1 MSRRHQGMK
10 AGIARRIVI
19 AGAIPL
25 AVAVGC
31 SSTTDHAADTAT
43 PNTAAGQSNSPQT
56 PGHPAPG
63 HPGPEATAPTE
74 GAQSPAAGNP
84 GDGITGPRAITSSPV
99 QPGVTTPAADQ
110 DRLGHQPRPVQPG
123 VTTTPNPLAP
133 QVQPQPQSDYPIPAN
148 YRPIPNRDVAPAVD
162 LGALHAPAPVTP
174 VAPIAPPPR
183 TVRIGDFTAPAPDQL
198 PDPAL
203 DTVNGVA
210 ANTEAALATGLNSI
224 GVNPSRSDKIA
235 AGTLGGGIIGAG
247 LGAAAA
253 GIPVAL
259 AGGIAGG
266 LVGAAVGTAIG
277 FGLGTISATVLPWTA
292 PIDIPGGMAGGALIG
307 AAVGAAAGAAA
318 VGLPAAAVG
327 GALGGAASGSAG
339 FFLGGAL

>member
-31 SSTTDHAADTAT
+31 SSTTDHAADTAA
-43 PNTAAGQSNSPQT
+43 PNTAAGQSSSPQT

-63 HPGPEATAPTE
+63 HSGPEAAAPAE
-74 GAQSPAAGNP
+74 GAQPPAAGNP

-162 LGALHAPAPVTP
+162 LGALHAPAPVAP

-235 AGTLGGGIIGAG
+235 AGTLGGGIIGSRPRRSRRRHPRRSCG
-247 LGAAAA
+247 RNRGRPGRCRRRHRDRLR
-253 GIPVAL
+253 PRHDQRHRPAL
-259 AGGIAGG
+259 DRPHRHPRRHGRMAPS
-266 LVGAAVGTAIG
+266 
-277 FGLGTISATVLPWTA
+277 SAP
-292 PIDIPGGMAGGALIG
+292 P
-307 AAVGAAAGAAA
+307 
-318 VGLPAAAVG
+318 
-327 GALGGAASGSAG
+327 
-339 FFLGGAL
+339 